1 MLDKTM
7 TLKSSL
13 VIPNILLHL
22 SMQNKET
29 QQFAKFYIR
38 DLKSKSYKFQN
49 DKTKL
54 TELNSSST

>member
-1 MLDKTM
+1 MLSKTM
-7 TLKSSL
+7 TFKSSL
-13 VIPNILLHL
+13 VIPNILFHL

-54 TELNSSST
+54 T